1 MATTDF
7 IAAIELSSSRV
18 SGIAGQKNADGSIL
32 VLAYAFED
40 ARLFIRKG
48 LIFNIDKAKA
58 ALSSVIRQLEVQ
70 LGSSIAKV
78 YVGIGGQSM
87 RTVNNEIN
95 RELTGEEKISQ
106 TLIDQICDE
115 NREDPI
121 ADMSILDFEPQE
133 YNIDGKLVNEPVGV
147 TGQHLTARF
156 LNVVARAT
164 MRKNL
169 EQSFEEAH
177 VEAADIFII
186 PRALAH
192 SVLTVDELRAGCAL
206 VDFGAE
212 TTTVTIYKNNLMRYM
227 TVIPLGG
234 NAITKDLT
242 TLQIE
247 DEEAEQLKLSY
258 IKADGEEDSEKTYKL
273 LDGRT
278 VLASQ
283 INDIIE
289 SRVEE
294 IIANV
299 WNQIQLSGYEDK
311 LLQGVV
317 FTGGACKLPGL
328 EEAFKKA
335 SGLEKV
341 RKALSAQQRLEG
353 INASIN
359 KDGNTNALIGL
370 LCMGND
376 NCWKPEPKPEPVK
389 PVAQEEP
396 KTGDMFAE
404 DEDLKRQ
411 EEEARRARAEQE
423 AEEKRRRE
431 EEEKLRKKEEKA
443 AEKKKKGRGWFT
455 ETLGKITNELFAEED
470 NLTDN
475 TTK

>member
-7 IAAIELSSSRV
+7 IAAIELSSSRI
-18 SGIAGQKNADGSIL
+18 SGMAGQKNVDGSIN
-32 VLAYAFED
+32 VMAYAYED

-48 LIFNIDKAKA
+48 QIFNIDKAKA

-87 RTVNNEIN
+87 RTVKNEIN
-95 RELTGEEKISQ
+95 REVTSEDKISQ

-115 NREDPI
+115 NRDYPI
-121 ADMSILDFEPQE
+121 ADMCILDFEPQE
-133 YNIDGKLVNEPVGV
+133 YNIDGKLVTEPVGV

-177 VEAADIFII
+177 IETADMFII
-186 PRALAH
+186 PRALSH

-212 TTTVTIYKNNLMRYM
+212 TTTVTVFKNNLMRYLA
-227 TVIPLGG
+227 VIPLGG
-234 NAITKDLT
+234 NAITKDLA
-242 TLQIE
+242 TLQME
-247 DEEAEQLKLSY
+247 EEEAEKLKLDY
-258 IKADGEEDSEKTYKL
+258 ANFIPEDVEAEEKTITL
-273 LDGRT
+273 MDGRA
-278 VLASQ
+278 VPASQ
-283 INDIIE
+283 VCDIIE

-328 EEAFKKA
+328 EDAFKKV
-335 SGLEKV
+335 SHIEKI

-353 INASIN
+353 TTASIN

-370 LCMGND
+370 LCMGNE
-376 NCWKPEPKPEPVK
+376 NCRKPEPRPEPKVVVEH
-389 PVAQEEP
+389 PETA
-396 KTGDMFAE
+396 DMFAN
-404 DEDLKRQ
+404 DEELKRQ
-411 EEEARRARAEQE
+411 EEETRREIAKKEAEE
-423 AEEKRRRE
+423 LRKRKEEEKRRQ
-431 EEEKLRKKEEKA
+431 KEETA
-443 AEKKKKGRGWFT
+443 NKKPKRNWFS
-455 ETLGKITNELFAEED
+455 ETFGKLSNELFAED
-470 NLTDN
+470 NMTDD

>member
-7 IAAIELSSSRV
+7 IAAIELSSSKI
-18 SGIAGQKNADGSIL
+18 SGMAGQKNADGSIN
-32 VLAYAFED
+32 VMAYAYED

-58 ALSSVIRQLEVQ
+58 ALSSVVRQLEVQ

-87 RTVNNEIN
+87 RTVKNEIN
-95 RELTGEEKISQ
+95 REVTGEDKISQ
-106 TLIDQICDE
+106 ALIDQICDE
-115 NREDPI
+115 NRDYPI
-121 ADMSILDFEPQE
+121 ADMCILDFEAQE
-133 YNIDGKLVNEPVGV
+133 YNIDGKLVTEPVGV

-177 VEAADIFII
+177 IETADIFII
-186 PRALAH
+186 PRALSH

-212 TTTVTIYKNNLMRYM
+212 TTTVTVFKNNLMRYLA
-227 TVIPLGG
+227 VIPLGG
-234 NAITKDLT
+234 NSITKDIA
-242 TLQIE
+242 TLQME
-247 DEEAEQLKLSY
+247 EEEAEKLKL
-258 IKADGEEDSEKTYKL
+258 DFVNFLPEDNMEEKNINL
-273 LDGRT
+273 MDGRPIP
-278 VLASQ
+278 ASQ
-283 INDIIE
+283 LYDIIE
-289 SRVEE
+289 SRVDE

-328 EEAFKKA
+328 EEAFKKI
-335 SGLEKV
+335 SHIEKI
-341 RKALSAQQRLEG
+341 RKALSAQQKLEG
-353 INASIN
+353 TTASIN
-359 KDGNTNALIGL
+359 KDGSTNALIGL

-376 NCWKPEPKPEPVK
+376 NCCKPEPKPEPKTV
-389 PVAQEEP
+389 VVEHP
-396 KTGDMFAE
+396 KTADMFAD
-404 DEDLKRQ
+404 DEELKRQ
-411 EEEARRARAEQE
+411 EEETRRAIAKQE
-423 AEEKRRRE
+423 ADAKRRRE
-431 EEEKLRKKEEKA
+431 EEERRRKKEEA
-443 AEKKKKGRGWFT
+443 AANKKPKRSWFSDT
-455 ETLGKITNELFAEED
+455 FTKLSNELFAED
-470 NLTDN
+470 NMTDD

>member
-7 IAAIELSSSRV
+7 IAAIELSSSRI
-18 SGIAGQKNADGSIL
+18 SGMAGQKNVDGSIN
-32 VLAYAFED
+32 VMAYAYED

-48 LIFNIDKAKA
+48 QIFNIDKAKA

-87 RTVNNEIN
+87 RTVKNEIN
-95 RELTGEEKISQ
+95 REVTGEDKISQ

-115 NREDPI
+115 NRDYPI
-121 ADMSILDFEPQE
+121 ADMCILDFEPQE
-133 YNIDGKLVNEPVGV
+133 YNIDGKLVTEPVGV

-177 VEAADIFII
+177 IETADMFII
-186 PRALAH
+186 PRALSH

-212 TTTVTIYKNNLMRYM
+212 TTTVTVFKNNLMRYLA
-227 TVIPLGG
+227 VIPLGG
-234 NAITKDLT
+234 NAITKDLA
-242 TLQIE
+242 TLQME
-247 DEEAEQLKLSY
+247 EEEAEKLKLDY
-258 IKADGEEDSEKTYKL
+258 ANFIPEDNEAEEKTITL
-273 LDGRT
+273 MDGRA
-278 VLASQ
+278 VPASQ
-283 INDIIE
+283 VCDIIE

-328 EEAFKKA
+328 EDAFKKV
-335 SGLEKV
+335 SHIEKI

-353 INASIN
+353 TTASIN

-370 LCMGND
+370 LCMGNE
-376 NCWKPEPKPEPVK
+376 NCRKPEPRPEPKVVVEH
-389 PVAQEEP
+389 PETA
-396 KTGDMFAE
+396 DMFAN
-404 DEDLKRQ
+404 DEELKRQ
-411 EEEARRARAEQE
+411 EEEARREIAKKEAEE
-423 AEEKRRRE
+423 LRKRKEEEKRRQ
-431 EEEKLRKKEEKA
+431 KEETA
-443 AEKKKKGRGWFT
+443 NKKPKRNWFS
-455 ETLGKITNELFAEED
+455 ETFGKLSNELFAED
-470 NLTDN
+470 NMTDD

>member
-7 IAAIELSSSRV
+7 IAAIELSSSRI
-18 SGIAGQKNADGSIL
+18 SGMAGQKNADGSIH

-121 ADMSILDFEPQE
+121 ADMCILDFEPQE

-147 TGQHLTARF
+147 TGQHLSARF
-156 LNVVARAT
+156 LNVVARAS

-177 VEAADIFII
+177 VETADIFII

-242 TLQIE
+242 TLLIE
-247 DEEAEQLKLSY
+247 EEEAEQIKLSY
-258 IKADGEEDSEKTYKL
+258 KPIDGEEEAEKSYKL

-278 VLASQ
+278 VLATQ

-294 IIANV
+294 IVANV

-335 SGLEKV
+335 SAIEKV

-370 LCMGND
+370 LCMGTD
-376 NCWKPEPKPEPVK
+376 NCWKPEPKPEPK
-389 PVAQEEP
+389 PVVQEEP
-396 KTGDMFAE
+396 TTGDMFAE

-423 AEEKRRRE
+423 AAEKRRKE
-431 EEEKLRKKEEKA
+431 EEDKLRRKEEKA

>member
-7 IAAIELSSSRV
+7 IAAIELSSSRI
-18 SGIAGQKNADGSIL
+18 SGMAGQKNVDGSIN
-32 VLAYAFED
+32 VMAYAYED

-48 LIFNIDKAKA
+48 QIFNIDKAKA

-87 RTVNNEIN
+87 RTVKNEIN
-95 RELTGEEKISQ
+95 REVTGEDKISQ

-115 NREDPI
+115 NRDYPI
-121 ADMSILDFEPQE
+121 ADMCILDFEPQE
-133 YNIDGKLVNEPVGV
+133 YNIDGKLVTEPVGV

-177 VEAADIFII
+177 IETADMFII
-186 PRALAH
+186 PRALSH

-212 TTTVTIYKNNLMRYM
+212 TTTVTVFKNNLMRYLA
-227 TVIPLGG
+227 VIPLGG
-234 NAITKDLT
+234 NAITKDLA
-242 TLQIE
+242 TLQME
-247 DEEAEQLKLSY
+247 EEEAEKLKLDY
-258 IKADGEEDSEKTYKL
+258 ANFIPEDNEAEEKTITL
-273 LDGRT
+273 MDGRA
-278 VLASQ
+278 VPASQ
-283 INDIIE
+283 VCDIIE

-328 EEAFKKA
+328 EDAFKKV
-335 SGLEKV
+335 SHIEKI

-353 INASIN
+353 TTASIN

-370 LCMGND
+370 LCMGNE
-376 NCWKPEPKPEPVK
+376 NCRKPEPRPEPKVVVEH
-389 PVAQEEP
+389 PETA
-396 KTGDMFAE
+396 DMFAN
-404 DEDLKRQ
+404 DEELKRQ
-411 EEEARRARAEQE
+411 EEEARREIAKKEAEE
-423 AEEKRRRE
+423 LRKRKEEEKRRQ
-431 EEEKLRKKEEKA
+431 KEEA
-443 AEKKKKGRGWFT
+443 ANKKPKRNWFS
-455 ETLGKITNELFAEED
+455 ETFGKLSNELFAED
-470 NLTDN
+470 NMTDD

>member
-7 IAAIELSSSRV
+7 IAAIELSSSRI
-18 SGIAGQKNADGSIL
+18 SGMAGQKNVDGSIN
-32 VLAYAFED
+32 VMAYAYED

-48 LIFNIDKAKA
+48 QIFNIDKAKA

-87 RTVNNEIN
+87 RTVKNEIN
-95 RELTGEEKISQ
+95 REVTGEDKISQ

-115 NREDPI
+115 NRDYPI
-121 ADMSILDFEPQE
+121 ADMCILDFEPQE
-133 YNIDGKLVNEPVGV
+133 YNIDGKMVTEPVGV

-177 VEAADIFII
+177 IETADMFII
-186 PRALAH
+186 PRALSH

-212 TTTVTIYKNNLMRYM
+212 TTTVTVFKNNLMRYLA
-227 TVIPLGG
+227 VIPLGG
-234 NAITKDLT
+234 NAITKDLA
-242 TLQIE
+242 TLQME
-247 DEEAEQLKLSY
+247 EEEAEKLKLDY
-258 IKADGEEDSEKTYKL
+258 ANFIPEDVEAEEKTITL
-273 LDGRT
+273 MDGRA
-278 VLASQ
+278 VPASQ
-283 INDIIE
+283 VCDIIE

-328 EEAFKKA
+328 EDAFKKV
-335 SGLEKV
+335 SHIEKI

-353 INASIN
+353 TTASIN

-370 LCMGND
+370 LCMGNE
-376 NCWKPEPKPEPVK
+376 NCRKPEPRPEPKVVVEH
-389 PVAQEEP
+389 PETA
-396 KTGDMFAE
+396 DMFAN
-404 DEDLKRQ
+404 DEELKRQ
-411 EEEARRARAEQE
+411 EEEARREIAKKEAEE
-423 AEEKRRRE
+423 LRKRKEEEKRRQ
-431 EEEKLRKKEEKA
+431 KEEA
-443 AEKKKKGRGWFT
+443 ANKKPKRNWFS
-455 ETLGKITNELFAEED
+455 ETFGKLSNELFAED
-470 NLTDN
+470 NMTDD

>member
-7 IAAIELSSSRV
+7 IAAIELSSSRI
-18 SGIAGQKNADGSIL
+18 SGMAGQKNVDGSIN
-32 VLAYAFED
+32 VMAYAYED

-87 RTVNNEIN
+87 RTVKNEIN
-95 RELTGEEKISQ
+95 REVTGEDKISQ

-115 NREDPI
+115 NRDYPI
-121 ADMSILDFEPQE
+121 ADMCILDFEPQE
-133 YNIDGKLVNEPVGV
+133 YNIDGKLVTEPVGV

-177 VEAADIFII
+177 IETADMFII
-186 PRALAH
+186 PRALSH

-212 TTTVTIYKNNLMRYM
+212 TTTVTVFKNNLMRYLA
-227 TVIPLGG
+227 VIPLGG
-234 NAITKDLT
+234 NAITKDLS

-247 DEEAEQLKLSY
+247 EEEAEKLKLDY
-258 IKADGEEDSEKTYKL
+258 ANFIPEDNEIEEKTITL
-273 LDGRT
+273 TDGRA
-278 VLASQ
+278 VPASQ
-283 INDIIE
+283 VCDIIE

-328 EEAFKKA
+328 EDAFKKV
-335 SGLEKV
+335 SHIEKI

-353 INASIN
+353 TTASIN

-370 LCMGND
+370 LCMGNE
-376 NCWKPEPKPEPVK
+376 NCRKPEPRPEPKAAVVEH
-389 PVAQEEP
+389 PETA
-396 KTGDMFAE
+396 DMFAD
-404 DEDLKRQ
+404 DEELKRQ
-411 EEEARRARAEQE
+411 EEETRREIAKKEAEE
-423 AEEKRRRE
+423 LRKRKEEEKRRQKEDAANKKPKRNWFSE
-431 EEEKLRKKEEKA
+431 TFGKLS
-443 AEKKKKGRGWFT
+443 
-455 ETLGKITNELFAEED
+455 NELFAED
-470 NLTDN
+470 NMTDD

>member
-7 IAAIELSSSRV
+7 IAAIELSSSRI
-18 SGIAGQKNADGSIL
+18 SGMAGQKNVDGSIN
-32 VLAYAFED
+32 VMAYAYED

-48 LIFNIDKAKA
+48 QIFNIDKAKA

-87 RTVNNEIN
+87 RTVKNEIN
-95 RELTGEEKISQ
+95 REVTGEDKISQ

-115 NREDPI
+115 NRDYPI
-121 ADMSILDFEPQE
+121 ADMCILDFEPQE
-133 YNIDGKLVNEPVGV
+133 YNIDGKLVTEPVGV

-177 VEAADIFII
+177 IETADMFII
-186 PRALAH
+186 PRALSH

-212 TTTVTIYKNNLMRYM
+212 TTTVTVFKNNLMRYLA
-227 TVIPLGG
+227 VIPLGG

-242 TLQIE
+242 TLQME
-247 DEEAEQLKLSY
+247 EEEAEKLKLDY
-258 IKADGEEDSEKTYKL
+258 ANFIPEDVEAEEKTITL
-273 LDGRT
+273 MDGRA
-278 VLASQ
+278 VPASQ
-283 INDIIE
+283 VCDIIE

-328 EEAFKKA
+328 EDAFKKV
-335 SGLEKV
+335 SHIEKI

-353 INASIN
+353 TTASIN

-370 LCMGND
+370 LCMGNE
-376 NCWKPEPKPEPVK
+376 NCRKPEPRPEPKVVVEH
-389 PVAQEEP
+389 PETA
-396 KTGDMFAE
+396 DMFAN
-404 DEDLKRQ
+404 DEELKRQ
-411 EEEARRARAEQE
+411 EEEARREIAKKEAEE
-423 AEEKRRRE
+423 LRKRKEEEKRRQ
-431 EEEKLRKKEEKA
+431 KEETA
-443 AEKKKKGRGWFT
+443 NKKPKRNWFS
-455 ETLGKITNELFAEED
+455 ETFGKLSNELFAED
-470 NLTDN
+470 NMTDD

>member
-7 IAAIELSSSRV
+7 IAAIELSSSRI
-18 SGIAGQKNADGSIL
+18 SGMAGQKNVDSSIN
-32 VLAYAFED
+32 VMAYAYED

-87 RTVNNEIN
+87 RTVKNEIN
-95 RELTGEEKISQ
+95 REVTGEDKISQ

-115 NREDPI
+115 NRDYPI
-121 ADMSILDFEPQE
+121 ADMCILDFEPQE
-133 YNIDGKLVNEPVGV
+133 YNIDGKLVTEPVGV

-177 VEAADIFII
+177 VETADIFII
-186 PRALAH
+186 PRALSH

-212 TTTVTIYKNNLMRYM
+212 TTTVTVFKNNLMRYLA
-227 TVIPLGG
+227 VIPLGG
-234 NAITKDLT
+234 NAITKDLA

-247 DEEAEQLKLSY
+247 EEEAERLKLDY
-258 IKADGEEDSEKTYKL
+258 ANFIPEDNEAEEKTITL
-273 LDGRT
+273 TDGRA
-278 VLASQ
+278 VPASQ
-283 INDIIE
+283 VCDIIE

-294 IIANV
+294 IMANV
-299 WNQIQLSGYEDK
+299 WNQIQLSGFEDK

-328 EEAFKKA
+328 EDAFKKV
-335 SGLEKV
+335 SHIEKI

-353 INASIN
+353 TTASIN

-370 LCMGND
+370 LCMGNE
-376 NCWKPEPKPEPVK
+376 NCRKPEPRPEPKVVVEH
-389 PVAQEEP
+389 PETA
-396 KTGDMFAE
+396 DMFAE

-411 EEEARRARAEQE
+411 EEEARREIAKKEAEVLRKRKE
-423 AEEKRRRE
+423 EEKRRQ
-431 EEEKLRKKEEKA
+431 KEEA
-443 AEKKKKGRGWFT
+443 ANKKPKRNWFS
-455 ETLGKITNELFAEED
+455 ETFGKLSNELFAED
-470 NLTDN
+470 NMTDD

>member
-7 IAAIELSSSRV
+7 IAAIELSSSRI
-18 SGIAGQKNADGSIL
+18 SGMAGQKNVDGSIN
-32 VLAYAFED
+32 VMAYAYED

-87 RTVNNEIN
+87 RTVKNEIN
-95 RELTGEEKISQ
+95 REVTGEDKISQ

-115 NREDPI
+115 NRDYPI
-121 ADMSILDFEPQE
+121 ADMCILDFEPQE
-133 YNIDGKLVNEPVGV
+133 YNIDGKLVTEPVGV

-177 VEAADIFII
+177 IETADMFII
-186 PRALAH
+186 PRALSH

-212 TTTVTIYKNNLMRYM
+212 TTTVTVFKNNLMRYLA
-227 TVIPLGG
+227 VIPLGG
-234 NAITKDLT
+234 NAITKDLS

-247 DEEAEQLKLSY
+247 EEEAEKLKLDY
-258 IKADGEEDSEKTYKL
+258 ANFIPEDNEIEEKTITL
-273 LDGRT
+273 TDGRA
-278 VLASQ
+278 VPASQ
-283 INDIIE
+283 VCDIIE

-299 WNQIQLSGYEDK
+299 WNQIQLSSYEDK

-328 EEAFKKA
+328 EDAFKKV
-335 SGLEKV
+335 SHIEKI

-353 INASIN
+353 TTASIN

-370 LCMGND
+370 LCMGNE
-376 NCWKPEPKPEPVK
+376 NCRKPEPRPEPKAAVVEH
-389 PVAQEEP
+389 PETA
-396 KTGDMFAE
+396 DMFAD
-404 DEDLKRQ
+404 DEELKRQ
-411 EEEARRARAEQE
+411 EEETRREIAKKEAEVLRKRKE
-423 AEEKRRRE
+423 EEKRRQKEDAANKKPKRNWFSE
-431 EEEKLRKKEEKA
+431 TFGKLS
-443 AEKKKKGRGWFT
+443 
-455 ETLGKITNELFAEED
+455 NELFAED
-470 NLTDN
+470 NMTDD

>member
-7 IAAIELSSSRV
+7 IAAIELSSSRI
-18 SGIAGQKNADGSIL
+18 SGMAGQKNVDGSIN
-32 VLAYAFED
+32 VMAYAYED

-87 RTVNNEIN
+87 RTVKNEIN
-95 RELTGEEKISQ
+95 REVTGEDKISQ

-115 NREDPI
+115 NRDYPI
-121 ADMSILDFEPQE
+121 ADMCILDFEPQE
-133 YNIDGKLVNEPVGV
+133 YNIDGKLVTEPVGV

-177 VEAADIFII
+177 VETADMFII
-186 PRALAH
+186 PRALSH

-212 TTTVTIYKNNLMRYM
+212 TTTVTVFKNNLMRYLA
-227 TVIPLGG
+227 VIPLGG
-234 NAITKDLT
+234 NAITKDLA

-247 DEEAEQLKLSY
+247 EEEAERLKLDY
-258 IKADGEEDSEKTYKL
+258 ANFIPEDNEAEEKIITLTDGSA
-273 LDGRT
+273 
-278 VLASQ
+278 VPASQ
-283 INDIIE
+283 VCDIIE

-294 IIANV
+294 IMANV
-299 WNQIQLSGYEDK
+299 WNQIQLSGFEDK

-328 EEAFKKA
+328 EDAFKKV
-335 SGLEKV
+335 SHIEKI

-353 INASIN
+353 TTASIN

-370 LCMGND
+370 LCMGNE
-376 NCWKPEPKPEPVK
+376 NCRKPEPRPEPKVVVEH
-389 PVAQEEP
+389 PETA
-396 KTGDMFAE
+396 DMFAE

-411 EEEARRARAEQE
+411 EEEARREIAKKEAEVLRKRKE
-423 AEEKRRRE
+423 EEKRRQ
-431 EEEKLRKKEEKA
+431 KEEA
-443 AEKKKKGRGWFT
+443 ANKKPKRNWFS
-455 ETLGKITNELFAEED
+455 ETFGKLSNELFAED
-470 NLTDN
+470 NMTDD

>member
-7 IAAIELSSSRV
+7 IAAIELSSSRI
-18 SGIAGQKNADGSIL
+18 SGMAGQKNVDGSIN
-32 VLAYAFED
+32 VMAYAYED

-48 LIFNIDKAKA
+48 QIFNIDKAKA

-87 RTVNNEIN
+87 RTVKNEIN
-95 RELTGEEKISQ
+95 REVTGEDKISQ

-115 NREDPI
+115 NRDYPI
-121 ADMSILDFEPQE
+121 ADMCILDFEPQE
-133 YNIDGKLVNEPVGV
+133 YNIDGKLVTEPVGV

-177 VEAADIFII
+177 IETADMFII
-186 PRALAH
+186 PRALSH

-212 TTTVTIYKNNLMRYM
+212 TTTVTVFKNNLMRYLA
-227 TVIPLGG
+227 VIPLGG

-242 TLQIE
+242 TLQME
-247 DEEAEQLKLSY
+247 EEEAEKLKLDY
-258 IKADGEEDSEKTYKL
+258 ANFIPEDVEAEEKTITL
-273 LDGRT
+273 MDGRA
-278 VLASQ
+278 VPASQ
-283 INDIIE
+283 VCDIIE

-328 EEAFKKA
+328 EDAFKKV
-335 SGLEKV
+335 SHIEKI

-353 INASIN
+353 TTASIN

-370 LCMGND
+370 LCMGNE
-376 NCWKPEPKPEPVK
+376 NCRKPEPRPEPKVVVEH
-389 PVAQEEP
+389 PETA
-396 KTGDMFAE
+396 DMFAN
-404 DEDLKRQ
+404 DEELKRQ
-411 EEEARRARAEQE
+411 EEEARREIAKKEAEE
-423 AEEKRRRE
+423 LRKRKEEEKRRQ
-431 EEEKLRKKEEKA
+431 KEEA
-443 AEKKKKGRGWFT
+443 ANKKPKRNWFS
-455 ETLGKITNELFAEED
+455 ETFGKLSNELFAED
-470 NLTDN
+470 NMTDD

>member
-1 MATTDF
+1 M
-7 IAAIELSSSRV
+7 
-18 SGIAGQKNADGSIL
+18 
-32 VLAYAFED
+32 
-40 ARLFIRKG
+40 
-48 LIFNIDKAKA
+48 
-58 ALSSVIRQLEVQ
+58 
-70 LGSSIAKV
+70 
-78 YVGIGGQSM
+78 
-87 RTVNNEIN
+87 
-95 RELTGEEKISQ
+95 
-106 TLIDQICDE
+106 
-115 NREDPI
+115 
-121 ADMSILDFEPQE
+121 
-133 YNIDGKLVNEPVGV
+133 
-147 TGQHLTARF
+147 
-156 LNVVARAT
+156 
-164 MRKNL
+164 
-169 EQSFEEAH
+169 
-177 VEAADIFII
+177 
-186 PRALAH
+186 
-192 SVLTVDELRAGCAL
+192 

-242 TLQIE
+242 TLLIE
-247 DEEAEQLKLSY
+247 EDEAEQIKLNY
-258 IKADGEEDSEKTYKL
+258 KPAEGEEDSEKSIKL

-278 VLASQ
+278 VLAAQ
-283 INDIIE
+283 ISDIIE

-294 IIANV
+294 IVANV

-335 SGLEKV
+335 SAIEKV

-370 LCMGND
+370 LCLGND
-376 NCWKPEPKPEPVK
+376 NCWKPEPQPEIK
-389 PVAQEEP
+389 PVPQEEP

-423 AEEKRRRE
+423 AAEKRRRE
-431 EEEKLRKKEEKA
+431 EEEKRRKKEAKA
-443 AEKKKKGRGWFT
+443 AEKKNKKNWFAD
-455 ETLGKITNELFAEED
+455 TLGKITNELFAEED
-470 NLTDN
+470 NLTDD

>member
-7 IAAIELSSSRV
+7 IAAIELSSSRI
-18 SGIAGQKNADGSIL
+18 SGMAGQKNVDGSIN
-32 VLAYAFED
+32 VMAYAYED

-87 RTVNNEIN
+87 RTVKNEIN
-95 RELTGEEKISQ
+95 REVTGEDKISQ

-115 NREDPI
+115 NRDYPI
-121 ADMSILDFEPQE
+121 ADMCILDFEPQE
-133 YNIDGKLVNEPVGV
+133 YNIDGKLVTEPVGV

-177 VEAADIFII
+177 IETADMFII
-186 PRALAH
+186 PRALSH

-212 TTTVTIYKNNLMRYM
+212 TTTVTVFKNNLMRYLA
-227 TVIPLGG
+227 VIPLGG
-234 NAITKDLT
+234 NAITKDLS

-247 DEEAEQLKLSY
+247 EEEAEKLKLDY
-258 IKADGEEDSEKTYKL
+258 ANFMPEDNEIEEKTITL
-273 LDGRT
+273 IDGRA
-278 VLASQ
+278 VPASQ
-283 INDIIE
+283 VCDIIE

-328 EEAFKKA
+328 EDAFKKV
-335 SGLEKV
+335 SHIEKI

-353 INASIN
+353 TTASIN

-370 LCMGND
+370 LCMGNE
-376 NCWKPEPKPEPVK
+376 NCRKPEPRPEPKAAVVEH
-389 PVAQEEP
+389 PETA
-396 KTGDMFAE
+396 DMFAD
-404 DEDLKRQ
+404 DEELKRQ
-411 EEEARRARAEQE
+411 EEEARREIAKKEAEE
-423 AEEKRRRE
+423 LRKRKEEEKRRQKEDAANKKPKRNWFSE
-431 EEEKLRKKEEKA
+431 TFGKLS
-443 AEKKKKGRGWFT
+443 
-455 ETLGKITNELFAEED
+455 NELFAED
-470 NLTDN
+470 NMTDD

>member
-7 IAAIELSSSRV
+7 IAAIELSSSRI
-18 SGIAGQKNADGSIL
+18 SGMAGQKNVDGSIN
-32 VLAYAFED
+32 VMAYAYED

-48 LIFNIDKAKA
+48 QIFNIDKAKA

-87 RTVNNEIN
+87 RTVKNEIN
-95 RELTGEEKISQ
+95 REVTGEDKISQ

-115 NREDPI
+115 NRDYPI
-121 ADMSILDFEPQE
+121 ADMCILDFEPQE
-133 YNIDGKLVNEPVGV
+133 YNIDGKMVTEPVGV

-177 VEAADIFII
+177 IETADMFII
-186 PRALAH
+186 PRALSH

-212 TTTVTIYKNNLMRYM
+212 TTTVTVFKNNLMRYLA
-227 TVIPLGG
+227 VIPLGG

-242 TLQIE
+242 TLQME
-247 DEEAEQLKLSY
+247 EEEAEKLKLDY
-258 IKADGEEDSEKTYKL
+258 ANFIPEDVEAEEKTITL
-273 LDGRT
+273 MDGRAIP
-278 VLASQ
+278 ASQ
-283 INDIIE
+283 VCDIIE

-328 EEAFKKA
+328 EDAFKKV
-335 SGLEKV
+335 SHIEKI

-353 INASIN
+353 TTASIN

-370 LCMGND
+370 LCMGNE
-376 NCWKPEPKPEPVK
+376 NCRKPEPRPEPKVVVEH
-389 PVAQEEP
+389 PETA
-396 KTGDMFAE
+396 DMFAN
-404 DEDLKRQ
+404 DEELKRQ
-411 EEEARRARAEQE
+411 EEEARREIAKKEAEE
-423 AEEKRRRE
+423 LRKRKEEEKRRQ
-431 EEEKLRKKEEKA
+431 KEEA
-443 AEKKKKGRGWFT
+443 ANKKPKRNWFS
-455 ETLGKITNELFAEED
+455 ETFGKLSNELFAED
-470 NLTDN
+470 NMTDD

>member
-7 IAAIELSSSRV
+7 IAAIELSSSRI
-18 SGIAGQKNADGSIL
+18 SGMAGQKNVDGSIN
-32 VLAYAFED
+32 VMAYAYED

-87 RTVNNEIN
+87 RTVKNEIN
-95 RELTGEEKISQ
+95 REVTGEDKISQ

-115 NREDPI
+115 NRDYPI
-121 ADMSILDFEPQE
+121 ADMCILDFEPQE
-133 YNIDGKLVNEPVGV
+133 YNIDGKLVTEPVGV

-177 VEAADIFII
+177 IETADMFII
-186 PRALAH
+186 PRALSH

-212 TTTVTIYKNNLMRYM
+212 TTTVTVFKNNLMRYLA
-227 TVIPLGG
+227 VIPLGG
-234 NAITKDLT
+234 NAITKDLS

-247 DEEAEQLKLSY
+247 EEEAEKLKLDY
-258 IKADGEEDSEKTYKL
+258 ANFIPEDNEIEEKTITL
-273 LDGRT
+273 MDGRA
-278 VLASQ
+278 VPASQ
-283 INDIIE
+283 VCDIIE

-328 EEAFKKA
+328 EDAFKKV
-335 SGLEKV
+335 SHIEKI

-353 INASIN
+353 TTASIN

-370 LCMGND
+370 LCMGNE
-376 NCWKPEPKPEPVK
+376 NCRKPEPRPEPKAAVVEH
-389 PVAQEEP
+389 PETA
-396 KTGDMFAE
+396 DMFAD
-404 DEDLKRQ
+404 DEELKRQ
-411 EEEARRARAEQE
+411 EEETRREIAKKEAEE
-423 AEEKRRRE
+423 LRKRKEEEKRRQKEDAANKKPKRNWFSE
-431 EEEKLRKKEEKA
+431 TFGKLS
-443 AEKKKKGRGWFT
+443 
-455 ETLGKITNELFAEED
+455 NELFAED
-470 NLTDN
+470 NMTDD

>member
-7 IAAIELSSSRV
+7 IAAIELSSSRI
-18 SGIAGQKNADGSIL
+18 SGMAGQKNVDGSIN
-32 VLAYAFED
+32 VMAYAYED

-87 RTVNNEIN
+87 RTVKNEIN
-95 RELTGEEKISQ
+95 REVTGEDKISQ

-115 NREDPI
+115 NRDYPI
-121 ADMSILDFEPQE
+121 ADMCILDFEPQE
-133 YNIDGKLVNEPVGV
+133 YNIDGKLVTEPVGV
-147 TGQHLTARF
+147 TGQHLTALF

-177 VEAADIFII
+177 VETADMFII
-186 PRALAH
+186 PRALSH

-212 TTTVTIYKNNLMRYM
+212 TTTVTVFKNNLMRYLA
-227 TVIPLGG
+227 VIPLGG
-234 NAITKDLT
+234 NAITKDLA

-247 DEEAEQLKLSY
+247 EEEAERLKLDY
-258 IKADGEEDSEKTYKL
+258 ANFIPEDNEAEEKTITL
-273 LDGRT
+273 TDGRA
-278 VLASQ
+278 VPASQ
-283 INDIIE
+283 VCDIIE

-294 IIANV
+294 IMANV
-299 WNQIQLSGYEDK
+299 WNQIQLSGFEDK

-328 EEAFKKA
+328 EDAFKKVCHI
-335 SGLEKV
+335 EKI

-353 INASIN
+353 TTASIN

-370 LCMGND
+370 LCMGNE
-376 NCWKPEPKPEPVK
+376 NCRKPEPRPEPKVVVEH
-389 PVAQEEP
+389 PETA
-396 KTGDMFAE
+396 DMFAE

-411 EEEARRARAEQE
+411 EEEARREIAKKEAEE
-423 AEEKRRRE
+423 LRKRKEEEKRRQ
-431 EEEKLRKKEEKA
+431 KEEA
-443 AEKKKKGRGWFT
+443 ANKKPKRNWFS
-455 ETLGKITNELFAEED
+455 ETFGKLSNELFAED
-470 NLTDN
+470 NMTDD

>member
-7 IAAIELSSSRV
+7 IAAIELSSSRI
-18 SGIAGQKNADGSIL
+18 SGMAGQKNVDGSIN
-32 VLAYAFED
+32 VMAYAYED

-48 LIFNIDKAKA
+48 QIFNIDKAKA

-87 RTVNNEIN
+87 RTVKNEIN
-95 RELTGEEKISQ
+95 REVTGEDKISQ

-115 NREDPI
+115 NRDYPI
-121 ADMSILDFEPQE
+121 ADMCILDFEPQE
-133 YNIDGKLVNEPVGV
+133 YNIDGKMVTEPVGV

-177 VEAADIFII
+177 IETADMFII
-186 PRALAH
+186 PRALSH

-212 TTTVTIYKNNLMRYM
+212 TTTVTVFKNNLMRYLA
-227 TVIPLGG
+227 VIPLGG
-234 NAITKDLT
+234 NAITKDLA
-242 TLQIE
+242 TLQME
-247 DEEAEQLKLSY
+247 EEEAEKLKLDY
-258 IKADGEEDSEKTYKL
+258 ANFIPEDNEAEEKTITL
-273 LDGRT
+273 MDGRA
-278 VLASQ
+278 VPASQ
-283 INDIIE
+283 VCDIIE

-328 EEAFKKA
+328 EDAFKKV
-335 SGLEKV
+335 SHIEKI

-353 INASIN
+353 TTASIN

-370 LCMGND
+370 LCMGNE
-376 NCWKPEPKPEPVK
+376 NCRKPEPRPEPKVVVEH
-389 PVAQEEP
+389 PETA
-396 KTGDMFAE
+396 DMFAN
-404 DEDLKRQ
+404 DEELKRQ
-411 EEEARRARAEQE
+411 EEEARREIAKKEAEE
-423 AEEKRRRE
+423 LRKRKEEEKRRQ
-431 EEEKLRKKEEKA
+431 KEETA
-443 AEKKKKGRGWFT
+443 NKKPKRNWFS
-455 ETLGKITNELFAEED
+455 ETFGKLSNELFAED
-470 NLTDN
+470 NMTDD

>member
-1 MATTDF
+1 M
-7 IAAIELSSSRV
+7 
-18 SGIAGQKNADGSIL
+18 AGQKNVDGSIN
-32 VLAYAFED
+32 VMAYAYED

-87 RTVNNEIN
+87 RTVKNEIN
-95 RELTGEEKISQ
+95 REVTGEDKISQ

-115 NREDPI
+115 NRDYPI
-121 ADMSILDFEPQE
+121 ADMCILDFEPQE
-133 YNIDGKLVNEPVGV
+133 YNIDGKLVTEPVGV

-177 VEAADIFII
+177 VETADMFII
-186 PRALAH
+186 PRALSH

-212 TTTVTIYKNNLMRYM
+212 TTTVTVFKNNLMRYLA
-227 TVIPLGG
+227 VIPLGG
-234 NAITKDLT
+234 NAITKDLA

-247 DEEAEQLKLSY
+247 EEEAERLKLDY
-258 IKADGEEDSEKTYKL
+258 ANFIPEDNEAEEKTITL
-273 LDGRT
+273 TDCRA
-278 VLASQ
+278 VPASQ
-283 INDIIE
+283 VCDIIE

-294 IIANV
+294 IMANV
-299 WNQIQLSGYEDK
+299 WNQIQLSGFEDK

-317 FTGGACKLPGL
+317 FTGGASKLSGL
-328 EEAFKKA
+328 EDAFKKV
-335 SGLEKV
+335 SHIEKI

-353 INASIN
+353 TTASIN

-370 LCMGND
+370 LCMGNE
-376 NCWKPEPKPEPVK
+376 NCRKPEPRPEPKVVVEH
-389 PVAQEEP
+389 PETA
-396 KTGDMFAE
+396 DMFAE

-411 EEEARRARAEQE
+411 EEEARREIAKKEAEE
-423 AEEKRRRE
+423 LRKRKEEEKRRQ
-431 EEEKLRKKEEKA
+431 KEEA
-443 AEKKKKGRGWFT
+443 ANKKPKRNWFS
-455 ETLGKITNELFAEED
+455 ETFGKLSNELFAED
-470 NLTDN
+470 NMTDD

>member
-7 IAAIELSSSRV
+7 IAAIELSSSRI
-18 SGIAGQKNADGSIL
+18 SGMAGQKNVDGSIN
-32 VLAYAFED
+32 VMAYAYED

-87 RTVNNEIN
+87 RTVKNEIN
-95 RELTGEEKISQ
+95 REVTGEDKISQ

-115 NREDPI
+115 NRDYPI
-121 ADMSILDFEPQE
+121 ADMCILDFEPQE
-133 YNIDGKLVNEPVGV
+133 YNIDGKLVTEPVGV

-177 VEAADIFII
+177 VETADMFII
-186 PRALAH
+186 PRALSH

-212 TTTVTIYKNNLMRYM
+212 TTTVTVFKNNLMRYLA
-227 TVIPLGG
+227 VIPLGG
-234 NAITKDLT
+234 NAITKDLA

-247 DEEAEQLKLSY
+247 EEEAERLKLDY
-258 IKADGEEDSEKTYKL
+258 VNFIPEDNEAEEKTITL
-273 LDGRT
+273 TDGRA
-278 VLASQ
+278 VPASQ
-283 INDIIE
+283 VCDIIE

-294 IIANV
+294 IMANV
-299 WNQIQLSGYEDK
+299 WNQIQLSGFEDK

-317 FTGGACKLPGL
+317 LTGGACKLPGL
-328 EEAFKKA
+328 EDAFKKV
-335 SGLEKV
+335 SHIEKI

-353 INASIN
+353 TTASIN

-370 LCMGND
+370 LCMGNE
-376 NCWKPEPKPEPVK
+376 NCRKPEPRPEPKVVVEH
-389 PVAQEEP
+389 PETA
-396 KTGDMFAE
+396 DMFAE

-411 EEEARRARAEQE
+411 EEEARREIAKKEAEE
-423 AEEKRRRE
+423 LRKRKEEEKRRQ
-431 EEEKLRKKEEKA
+431 KEEA
-443 AEKKKKGRGWFT
+443 ANKKPKRNWFS
-455 ETLGKITNELFAEED
+455 ETFGKLSNELFAED
-470 NLTDN
+470 NMTDD

>member
-7 IAAIELSSSRV
+7 IAAIELSSSRI
-18 SGIAGQKNADGSIL
+18 SGMAGQKNVDGSIN
-32 VLAYAFED
+32 VMAYAYED

-48 LIFNIDKAKA
+48 QIFNIDKAKA

-87 RTVNNEIN
+87 RTVKNEIN
-95 RELTGEEKISQ
+95 REVTGEDKISQ

-115 NREDPI
+115 NRDYPI
-121 ADMSILDFEPQE
+121 ADMCILDFEPQE
-133 YNIDGKLVNEPVGV
+133 YNIDGKLVTEPVGV

-177 VEAADIFII
+177 IETADMFII
-186 PRALAH
+186 PRALSH

-212 TTTVTIYKNNLMRYM
+212 TTTVTVFKNNLMRYLA
-227 TVIPLGG
+227 VIPLGG

-242 TLQIE
+242 TLQME
-247 DEEAEQLKLSY
+247 EEEAEKLKLDY
-258 IKADGEEDSEKTYKL
+258 ANFIPEDNEAEEKTITL
-273 LDGRT
+273 MDGRS
-278 VLASQ
+278 VPASQ
-283 INDIIE
+283 VCDIIE

-328 EEAFKKA
+328 EDAFKKV
-335 SGLEKV
+335 SHIEKI

-353 INASIN
+353 TTASIN

-370 LCMGND
+370 LCMGNE
-376 NCWKPEPKPEPVK
+376 NCRKPEPRPEPKVVVEH
-389 PVAQEEP
+389 PETA
-396 KTGDMFAE
+396 DMFAN
-404 DEDLKRQ
+404 DEELKRQ
-411 EEEARRARAEQE
+411 EEEARREIAKKEAEE
-423 AEEKRRRE
+423 LRKRKEEEKRRQ
-431 EEEKLRKKEEKA
+431 KEETA
-443 AEKKKKGRGWFT
+443 NKKPKRNWFS
-455 ETLGKITNELFAEED
+455 ETFGKLSNELFAED
-470 NLTDN
+470 NMTDD

>member
-7 IAAIELSSSRV
+7 IAAIELSSSRI
-18 SGIAGQKNADGSIL
+18 SGMAGQKNVDGSIN
-32 VLAYAFED
+32 VMAYAYED

-87 RTVNNEIN
+87 RTVKNEIN
-95 RELTGEEKISQ
+95 REVTGEDKISQ

-115 NREDPI
+115 NRDYPI
-121 ADMSILDFEPQE
+121 ADMCILDFEPQE
-133 YNIDGKLVNEPVGV
+133 YNIDGKLVTEPVGV

-177 VEAADIFII
+177 IETADMFII
-186 PRALAH
+186 PRALSH

-212 TTTVTIYKNNLMRYM
+212 TTTVTVFKNNLMRYLA
-227 TVIPLGG
+227 VIPLGG
-234 NAITKDLT
+234 NAITKDLA
-242 TLQIE
+242 TLQME
-247 DEEAEQLKLSY
+247 EEEAEKLKLDY
-258 IKADGEEDSEKTYKL
+258 ANFIPEDNEAEEKTITL
-273 LDGRT
+273 MDGRA
-278 VLASQ
+278 VPASQ
-283 INDIIE
+283 VCDIIE

-328 EEAFKKA
+328 EDAFKKV
-335 SGLEKV
+335 SHIEKI

-353 INASIN
+353 TTASIN

-370 LCMGND
+370 LCMGNE
-376 NCWKPEPKPEPVK
+376 NCRKPEPRPEPKVVVEH
-389 PVAQEEP
+389 PETA
-396 KTGDMFAE
+396 DMFAN
-404 DEDLKRQ
+404 DEELKRQ
-411 EEEARRARAEQE
+411 EEEARREIAKKEAEE
-423 AEEKRRRE
+423 LRKRKEEEKRRQ
-431 EEEKLRKKEEKA
+431 KEETA
-443 AEKKKKGRGWFT
+443 NKKPKRNWFS
-455 ETLGKITNELFAEED
+455 ETFGKLSNELFAED
-470 NLTDN
+470 NMTDD

>member
-7 IAAIELSSSRV
+7 IAAIELSSSRI
-18 SGIAGQKNADGSIL
+18 SGMAGQKNVDGSIN
-32 VLAYAFED
+32 VMAYAYED

-48 LIFNIDKAKA
+48 QIFNIDKAKA

-87 RTVNNEIN
+87 RTVKNEIN
-95 RELTGEEKISQ
+95 REVTGEDKISQ

-115 NREDPI
+115 NRDYPI
-121 ADMSILDFEPQE
+121 ADMCILDFEPQE
-133 YNIDGKLVNEPVGV
+133 YNIDGKMVTEPVGV

-177 VEAADIFII
+177 IETADMFII
-186 PRALAH
+186 PRALSH

-212 TTTVTIYKNNLMRYM
+212 TTTVTVFKNNLMRYLA
-227 TVIPLGG
+227 VIPLGG
-234 NAITKDLT
+234 NAITKDLA
-242 TLQIE
+242 TLQME
-247 DEEAEQLKLSY
+247 EEEAEKLKLDY
-258 IKADGEEDSEKTYKL
+258 ANFIPEDVEAEEKTITL
-273 LDGRT
+273 MDGRA
-278 VLASQ
+278 VPASQ
-283 INDIIE
+283 VCDIIE

-328 EEAFKKA
+328 EDAFKKV
-335 SGLEKV
+335 SHIEKI

-353 INASIN
+353 TTASIN

-370 LCMGND
+370 LCIGNE
-376 NCWKPEPKPEPVK
+376 NCRKPEPRPEPKVVVEH
-389 PVAQEEP
+389 PETA
-396 KTGDMFAE
+396 DMFAN
-404 DEDLKRQ
+404 DEELKRQ
-411 EEEARRARAEQE
+411 EEEARREIAKKEAEE
-423 AEEKRRRE
+423 LRKRKEEEKRRQ
-431 EEEKLRKKEEKA
+431 KEETA
-443 AEKKKKGRGWFT
+443 NKKPKRNWFS
-455 ETLGKITNELFAEED
+455 ETFGKLSNELFAED
-470 NLTDN
+470 NMTDD

>member
-7 IAAIELSSSRV
+7 IAAIELSSSRI
-18 SGIAGQKNADGSIL
+18 SGMAGQKNVDGSIN
-32 VLAYAFED
+32 VMAYAYED

-48 LIFNIDKAKA
+48 QIFNIDKAKA

-87 RTVNNEIN
+87 RTVKNEIN
-95 RELTGEEKISQ
+95 REVTGEDKISQ

-115 NREDPI
+115 NRDYPI
-121 ADMSILDFEPQE
+121 ADMCILDFEPQE
-133 YNIDGKLVNEPVGV
+133 YNIDGKLVTEPVGV

-177 VEAADIFII
+177 IETADMFII
-186 PRALAH
+186 PRALSH

-212 TTTVTIYKNNLMRYM
+212 TTTVTVFKNNLMRYLA
-227 TVIPLGG
+227 VIPLGG
-234 NAITKDLT
+234 NAITKDLA
-242 TLQIE
+242 TLQME
-247 DEEAEQLKLSY
+247 EEEAEKLKLDY
-258 IKADGEEDSEKTYKL
+258 ANFIPEDVEAEEKTITL
-273 LDGRT
+273 MDGRA
-278 VLASQ
+278 VPASQ
-283 INDIIE
+283 VCDIIE

-328 EEAFKKA
+328 EDAFKKV
-335 SGLEKV
+335 SHIEKI

-353 INASIN
+353 TTASIN

-370 LCMGND
+370 LCMGNE
-376 NCWKPEPKPEPVK
+376 NCRKPEPRPEPKVVVEH
-389 PVAQEEP
+389 PETA
-396 KTGDMFAE
+396 DMFAN
-404 DEDLKRQ
+404 DEELKRQ
-411 EEEARRARAEQE
+411 EEEARREIAKKEAEE
-423 AEEKRRRE
+423 LRKRKEEEKRRQ
-431 EEEKLRKKEEKA
+431 KEETA
-443 AEKKKKGRGWFT
+443 NKKPKRNWFS
-455 ETLGKITNELFAEED
+455 ETFGKLSNELFAED
-470 NLTDN
+470 NMTDD

>member
-7 IAAIELSSSRV
+7 IAAIELSSSRI
-18 SGIAGQKNADGSIL
+18 SGMAGQKNVDGSIN
-32 VLAYAFED
+32 VMAYAYED

-87 RTVNNEIN
+87 RTVKNEIN
-95 RELTGEEKISQ
+95 REVTGEDKISQ

-115 NREDPI
+115 NRDYPI
-121 ADMSILDFEPQE
+121 ADMCILDFEPQE
-133 YNIDGKLVNEPVGV
+133 YNIDGKLVTEPVGV

-177 VEAADIFII
+177 VETADMFII
-186 PRALAH
+186 PRALSH

-212 TTTVTIYKNNLMRYM
+212 TTTVTVFKNNLMRYLA
-227 TVIPLGG
+227 VIPLGG
-234 NAITKDLT
+234 NAITKDLA

-247 DEEAEQLKLSY
+247 EEEAERLKLDY
-258 IKADGEEDSEKTYKL
+258 ANFIPEDNEAEEKTITL
-273 LDGRT
+273 TDGRA
-278 VLASQ
+278 VPASQ
-283 INDIIE
+283 VCDIIE

-294 IIANV
+294 IMANV
-299 WNQIQLSGYEDK
+299 WNQIQLSGFEDK

-317 FTGGACKLPGL
+317 LTGGACKLPGL
-328 EEAFKKA
+328 EDAFKKV
-335 SGLEKV
+335 SHIEKI

-353 INASIN
+353 TTASIN

-370 LCMGND
+370 LCMGNE
-376 NCWKPEPKPEPVK
+376 NCRKPEPRPEPKVVVEH
-389 PVAQEEP
+389 PETA
-396 KTGDMFAE
+396 DMFAE

-411 EEEARRARAEQE
+411 EEEARREIAKKEAEE
-423 AEEKRRRE
+423 LRKRKEEEKRRQ
-431 EEEKLRKKEEKA
+431 KEEA
-443 AEKKKKGRGWFT
+443 ANKKPKRNWFS
-455 ETLGKITNELFAEED
+455 ETFGKLSNELFAED
-470 NLTDN
+470 NMTDD

>member
-7 IAAIELSSSRV
+7 IAAIELSSSRI
-18 SGIAGQKNADGSIL
+18 SGMAGQKNVDGSIN
-32 VLAYAFED
+32 VMAYAYED

-87 RTVNNEIN
+87 RTVKNEIN
-95 RELTGEEKISQ
+95 REVTGEDKISH

-115 NREDPI
+115 NRDYPI
-121 ADMSILDFEPQE
+121 ADMCILDFEPQE
-133 YNIDGKLVNEPVGV
+133 YNIDGKLVTEPVGV

-177 VEAADIFII
+177 VETADMFII
-186 PRALAH
+186 PRALSH

-212 TTTVTIYKNNLMRYM
+212 TTTVTVFKNNLMRYLA
-227 TVIPLGG
+227 VIPLGG
-234 NAITKDLT
+234 NAITKDLA

-247 DEEAEQLKLSY
+247 EEEAERLKLDY
-258 IKADGEEDSEKTYKL
+258 ANFIPEDNEAEEKTITL
-273 LDGRT
+273 TDGRA
-278 VLASQ
+278 VPASQ
-283 INDIIE
+283 VCDIIE

-294 IIANV
+294 IMANV
-299 WNQIQLSGYEDK
+299 WNQIQLSGFEDK

-328 EEAFKKA
+328 EDAFKKV
-335 SGLEKV
+335 SHIEKI

-353 INASIN
+353 TTASIN

-370 LCMGND
+370 LCMSNE
-376 NCWKPEPKPEPVK
+376 NCRKPEPRPEPKVVVEH
-389 PVAQEEP
+389 PETA
-396 KTGDMFAE
+396 DMFAE

-411 EEEARRARAEQE
+411 EEEARREIAKKEAEVLRKRKE
-423 AEEKRRRE
+423 EEKRRQ
-431 EEEKLRKKEEKA
+431 KEEA
-443 AEKKKKGRGWFT
+443 ANKKPKRNWFS
-455 ETLGKITNELFAEED
+455 ETFGKLSNELFAED
-470 NLTDN
+470 NMTDD

>member
-7 IAAIELSSSRV
+7 IAAIELSSSRI
-18 SGIAGQKNADGSIL
+18 SGMAGQKNVDGSIN
-32 VLAYAFED
+32 VMAYAYED

-87 RTVNNEIN
+87 RTVKNEIN
-95 RELTGEEKISQ
+95 REVTGEDKISQ

-115 NREDPI
+115 NRDYPI
-121 ADMSILDFEPQE
+121 ADMCILDFEPQE
-133 YNIDGKLVNEPVGV
+133 YNIDGKLVTEPVGV

-177 VEAADIFII
+177 VETADMFII
-186 PRALAH
+186 PRALSH

-212 TTTVTIYKNNLMRYM
+212 TTTVTVFKNNLMRYLA
-227 TVIPLGG
+227 VIPLGG
-234 NAITKDLT
+234 NAITKDLA

-247 DEEAEQLKLSY
+247 EEEAERLKLDY
-258 IKADGEEDSEKTYKL
+258 ANFIPEDNEAEEKTITL
-273 LDGRT
+273 TDGRA
-278 VLASQ
+278 VPASQ
-283 INDIIE
+283 VCDIIE

-294 IIANV
+294 IMANV
-299 WNQIQLSGYEDK
+299 WNQIQLSGFEDK

-328 EEAFKKA
+328 EDAFKKV
-335 SGLEKV
+335 SHIEKI

-353 INASIN
+353 TTASIN

-370 LCMGND
+370 LCMGNE
-376 NCWKPEPKPEPVK
+376 NCRKPEPRPEPKVVVEH
-389 PVAQEEP
+389 PETA
-396 KTGDMFAE
+396 DMFAE

-411 EEEARRARAEQE
+411 EEEARREIAKKEAEE
-423 AEEKRRRE
+423 LRKRKEEEKRRQ
-431 EEEKLRKKEEKA
+431 KEEA
-443 AEKKKKGRGWFT
+443 ANKKPKRNWFS
-455 ETLGKITNELFAEED
+455 ETFGKLSNELFAED
-470 NLTDN
+470 NMTDD

>member
-7 IAAIELSSSRV
+7 IAAIELSSSRI
-18 SGIAGQKNADGSIL
+18 SGMAGQKNVDGSIN
-32 VLAYAFED
+32 VMAYAYED

-48 LIFNIDKAKA
+48 QIFNIDKAKA

-87 RTVNNEIN
+87 RTVKNEIN
-95 RELTGEEKISQ
+95 REVTGEDKISQ

-115 NREDPI
+115 NRDYPI
-121 ADMSILDFEPQE
+121 ADMCILDFEPQE
-133 YNIDGKLVNEPVGV
+133 YNIDGKMVTEPVGV

-177 VEAADIFII
+177 IETADMFII
-186 PRALAH
+186 PRALSH

-212 TTTVTIYKNNLMRYM
+212 TTTVTIFKNNLMRYLA
-227 TVIPLGG
+227 VIPLGG
-234 NAITKDLT
+234 NAITKDLA
-242 TLQIE
+242 TLQME
-247 DEEAEQLKLSY
+247 EEEAEKLKLDY
-258 IKADGEEDSEKTYKL
+258 ANFIPEDVEAEEKTITL
-273 LDGRT
+273 MDGRA
-278 VLASQ
+278 VPASQ
-283 INDIIE
+283 VCDIIE

-328 EEAFKKA
+328 EDAFKKV
-335 SGLEKV
+335 SHIEKI

-353 INASIN
+353 TTASIN

-370 LCMGND
+370 LCMGNE
-376 NCWKPEPKPEPVK
+376 NCRKPEPRPEPKVVVEH
-389 PVAQEEP
+389 PETA
-396 KTGDMFAE
+396 DMFAN
-404 DEDLKRQ
+404 DEELKRQ
-411 EEEARRARAEQE
+411 EEEARREIAKKEAEE
-423 AEEKRRRE
+423 LRKRKEEEKRRQ
-431 EEEKLRKKEEKA
+431 KEETA
-443 AEKKKKGRGWFT
+443 NKKPKRNWFS
-455 ETLGKITNELFAEED
+455 ETFGKLSNELFAED
-470 NLTDN
+470 NMTDD

>member
-7 IAAIELSSSRV
+7 IAAIELSSSRI
-18 SGIAGQKNADGSIL
+18 SGMAGQKNVDGSIN
-32 VLAYAFED
+32 VMAYAYED

-87 RTVNNEIN
+87 RTVKNEIN
-95 RELTGEEKISQ
+95 REVTGEDKISQ

-115 NREDPI
+115 NRDYPI
-121 ADMSILDFEPQE
+121 ADMCILDFEPQE
-133 YNIDGKLVNEPVGV
+133 YNIDGKLVTEPVGV

-169 EQSFEEAH
+169 EQSFDEAH
-177 VEAADIFII
+177 VETADMFII
-186 PRALAH
+186 PRALSH

-212 TTTVTIYKNNLMRYM
+212 TTTVTVFKNNLMRYLA
-227 TVIPLGG
+227 VIPLGG
-234 NAITKDLT
+234 NAITKDLA

-247 DEEAEQLKLSY
+247 EEEAERLKLDY
-258 IKADGEEDSEKTYKL
+258 TNFIPEDNEAEEKTITL
-273 LDGRT
+273 MDGRA
-278 VLASQ
+278 VPASQ
-283 INDIIE
+283 VCDIIE

-328 EEAFKKA
+328 EDAFKKV
-335 SGLEKV
+335 SHIEKI
-341 RKALSAQQRLEG
+341 RKALSAQQRLG
-353 INASIN
+353 GTTASIN

-370 LCMGND
+370 LCMGNE
-376 NCWKPEPKPEPVK
+376 NCRKPEPRPEPKVTVVEH
-389 PVAQEEP
+389 PETA
-396 KTGDMFAE
+396 DMFAD
-404 DEDLKRQ
+404 DEELKRQ
-411 EEEARRARAEQE
+411 EEEARREIAKKEAEE
-423 AEEKRRRE
+423 LRKRKEEEKRRQ
-431 EEEKLRKKEEKA
+431 KEEA
-443 AEKKKKGRGWFT
+443 ANKKPKRNWLSEAF
-455 ETLGKITNELFAEED
+455 GKLSNELFAEE
-470 NLTDN
+470 NMTDD

>member
-7 IAAIELSSSRV
+7 IAAIELSSSRI
-18 SGIAGQKNADGSIL
+18 SGMAGQKNVDGSIN
-32 VLAYAFED
+32 VMAYAYED

-87 RTVNNEIN
+87 RTVKNEIN
-95 RELTGEEKISQ
+95 REVTGEDKISQ

-115 NREDPI
+115 NRDYPI
-121 ADMSILDFEPQE
+121 ADMCILDFEPQE
-133 YNIDGKLVNEPVGV
+133 YNIDGKLVTEPVGV

-177 VEAADIFII
+177 IETADMFII
-186 PRALAH
+186 PRALSH

-212 TTTVTIYKNNLMRYM
+212 TTTVTVFKNNLMRYLA
-227 TVIPLGG
+227 VIPLGG
-234 NAITKDLT
+234 NAITKDLS

-247 DEEAEQLKLSY
+247 EEEAEKLKLDY
-258 IKADGEEDSEKTYKL
+258 ANFMPEDNEMEEKTITL
-273 LDGRT
+273 IDGRA
-278 VLASQ
+278 VPASQ
-283 INDIIE
+283 VCDIIE

-328 EEAFKKA
+328 EDAFKKV
-335 SGLEKV
+335 SHIEKI

-353 INASIN
+353 TTASIN

-370 LCMGND
+370 LCMGNE
-376 NCWKPEPKPEPVK
+376 NCRKPEPRPEPKAAVVEH
-389 PVAQEEP
+389 PETA
-396 KTGDMFAE
+396 DMFAD
-404 DEDLKRQ
+404 DEELKRQ
-411 EEEARRARAEQE
+411 EEEARREIAKKEAEE
-423 AEEKRRRE
+423 LRKRKEEEKRRQKEDAANKKPKRNWFSE
-431 EEEKLRKKEEKA
+431 TFGKLS
-443 AEKKKKGRGWFT
+443 
-455 ETLGKITNELFAEED
+455 NELFAED
-470 NLTDN
+470 NMTDD

>member
-7 IAAIELSSSRV
+7 IAAIELSSSRI
-18 SGIAGQKNADGSIL
+18 SGMAGQKNVDGSIN
-32 VLAYAFED
+32 VMAYAYED

-48 LIFNIDKAKA
+48 QIFNIDKAKA

-87 RTVNNEIN
+87 RTVKNEIN
-95 RELTGEEKISQ
+95 REVTGEDKISQ

-115 NREDPI
+115 NRDYPI
-121 ADMSILDFEPQE
+121 ADMCILDFEPQE
-133 YNIDGKLVNEPVGV
+133 YNIDGKMVTEPVGV

-177 VEAADIFII
+177 IETADMFII
-186 PRALAH
+186 PRALSH

-212 TTTVTIYKNNLMRYM
+212 TTTVTVFKNNLMRYLA
-227 TVIPLGG
+227 VIPLGG
-234 NAITKDLT
+234 NAITKDLA
-242 TLQIE
+242 TLQME
-247 DEEAEQLKLSY
+247 EEEAEKLKLDY
-258 IKADGEEDSEKTYKL
+258 ANFIPEDVEAEEKTITL
-273 LDGRT
+273 MDGRA
-278 VLASQ
+278 VPASQ
-283 INDIIE
+283 VCDIIE

-328 EEAFKKA
+328 EDAFKKV
-335 SGLEKV
+335 SHIEKI

-353 INASIN
+353 TTASIN

-370 LCMGND
+370 LCMGNE
-376 NCWKPEPKPEPVK
+376 NCRKPEPRPEPKVVVEH
-389 PVAQEEP
+389 PETA
-396 KTGDMFAE
+396 DMFAN
-404 DEDLKRQ
+404 DEELKRQ
-411 EEEARRARAEQE
+411 EEEARREIAKKEAEE
-423 AEEKRRRE
+423 LRKRKEEEKRRQ
-431 EEEKLRKKEEKA
+431 KEETA
-443 AEKKKKGRGWFT
+443 NKKPKRNWFS
-455 ETLGKITNELFAEED
+455 ETFGKLSNELFAED
-470 NLTDN
+470 NMTDD

>member
-7 IAAIELSSSRV
+7 IAAIELSSSRI
-18 SGIAGQKNADGSIL
+18 SGMAGQKNVDGSIN
-32 VLAYAFED
+32 VMAYAYED

-87 RTVNNEIN
+87 RTVKNEIN
-95 RELTGEEKISQ
+95 REVTGEDKISQ

-115 NREDPI
+115 NRDYPI
-121 ADMSILDFEPQE
+121 ADMCILDFEPQE
-133 YNIDGKLVNEPVGV
+133 YNIDGKLVTEPVGV

-177 VEAADIFII
+177 IETADMFII
-186 PRALAH
+186 PRALSH

-212 TTTVTIYKNNLMRYM
+212 TTTVTVFKNNLMRYLA
-227 TVIPLGG
+227 VIPLGG
-234 NAITKDLT
+234 NAITKDLS

-247 DEEAEQLKLSY
+247 EEEAEKLKLDY
-258 IKADGEEDSEKTYKL
+258 ANFMPEDNEMEEKTITL
-273 LDGRT
+273 IDGRA
-278 VLASQ
+278 VPASQ
-283 INDIIE
+283 VCDIIE

-299 WNQIQLSGYEDK
+299 WNQIQLSSYEDK

-328 EEAFKKA
+328 EDAFKKV
-335 SGLEKV
+335 SHIEKI

-353 INASIN
+353 TTASIN

-370 LCMGND
+370 LCMGNE
-376 NCWKPEPKPEPVK
+376 NCRKPEPRPEPKAAVVEH
-389 PVAQEEP
+389 PETA
-396 KTGDMFAE
+396 DMFAD
-404 DEDLKRQ
+404 DEELKRQ
-411 EEEARRARAEQE
+411 EEETRREIAKKEAEVLRKRKE
-423 AEEKRRRE
+423 EEKRRQKEDAANKKPKRNWFSE
-431 EEEKLRKKEEKA
+431 TFGKLS
-443 AEKKKKGRGWFT
+443 
-455 ETLGKITNELFAEED
+455 NELFAED
-470 NLTDN
+470 NMTDD

>member
-7 IAAIELSSSRV
+7 IAAIELSSSRI
-18 SGIAGQKNADGSIL
+18 SGMAGQKNVDGSIN
-32 VLAYAFED
+32 VMAYAYED

-48 LIFNIDKAKA
+48 QIFNIDKAKA

-87 RTVNNEIN
+87 RTVKNEIN
-95 RELTGEEKISQ
+95 REVTGEDKISQ

-115 NREDPI
+115 NRDYPI
-121 ADMSILDFEPQE
+121 ADMCILDFEPQE
-133 YNIDGKLVNEPVGV
+133 YNIDGKMVTEPVGV

-177 VEAADIFII
+177 IETADMFII
-186 PRALAH
+186 PRALSH

-212 TTTVTIYKNNLMRYM
+212 TTTVTIFKNNLMRYLA
-227 TVIPLGG
+227 VIPLGG
-234 NAITKDLT
+234 NAITKDLA
-242 TLQIE
+242 TLQME
-247 DEEAEQLKLSY
+247 EEEAEKLKLDY
-258 IKADGEEDSEKTYKL
+258 ANFIPEDNEAEEKTITL
-273 LDGRT
+273 MDGRA
-278 VLASQ
+278 VPASQ
-283 INDIIE
+283 VCDIIE

-328 EEAFKKA
+328 EDAFKKV
-335 SGLEKV
+335 SHIEKI

-353 INASIN
+353 TTASIN

-370 LCMGND
+370 LCMGNE
-376 NCWKPEPKPEPVK
+376 NCRKPEPRPEPKVVVEH
-389 PVAQEEP
+389 PETA
-396 KTGDMFAE
+396 DMFAN
-404 DEDLKRQ
+404 DEELKRQ
-411 EEEARRARAEQE
+411 EEEARREIAKKEAEE
-423 AEEKRRRE
+423 LRKRKEEEKRRQ
-431 EEEKLRKKEEKA
+431 KEEA
-443 AEKKKKGRGWFT
+443 ANKKPKRNWFS
-455 ETLGKITNELFAEED
+455 ETFGKLSNELFAED
-470 NLTDN
+470 NMTDD

>member
-7 IAAIELSSSRV
+7 IAAIELSSSRI
-18 SGIAGQKNADGSIL
+18 SGMAGQKNVDGSIN
-32 VLAYAFED
+32 VMAYAYED

-48 LIFNIDKAKA
+48 QIFNIDKAKA

-87 RTVNNEIN
+87 RTVKNEIN
-95 RELTGEEKISQ
+95 REVTGEDKISQ

-115 NREDPI
+115 NRDYPI
-121 ADMSILDFEPQE
+121 ADMCILDFEPQE
-133 YNIDGKLVNEPVGV
+133 YNIDGKMVTEPVGV

-177 VEAADIFII
+177 IETADMFII
-186 PRALAH
+186 PRALSH

-212 TTTVTIYKNNLMRYM
+212 TTTVTVFKNNLMRYLA
-227 TVIPLGG
+227 VIPLGG
-234 NAITKDLT
+234 NAITKDLA
-242 TLQIE
+242 TLQME
-247 DEEAEQLKLSY
+247 EEEAEKLKLDY
-258 IKADGEEDSEKTYKL
+258 ANFIPEDNEAEEKTITL
-273 LDGRT
+273 MDGRA
-278 VLASQ
+278 VPASQ
-283 INDIIE
+283 VCDIIE

-328 EEAFKKA
+328 EDAFKKV
-335 SGLEKV
+335 SHIEKI

-353 INASIN
+353 TTASIN

-370 LCMGND
+370 LCMGNE
-376 NCWKPEPKPEPVK
+376 NCRKPEPRPEPKVVVEH
-389 PVAQEEP
+389 PETA
-396 KTGDMFAE
+396 DMFAN
-404 DEDLKRQ
+404 DEELKRQ
-411 EEEARRARAEQE
+411 EEEARREIAKKP
-423 AEEKRRRE
+423 KRNWFSE
-431 EEEKLRKKEEKA
+431 TFGKLS
-443 AEKKKKGRGWFT
+443 
-455 ETLGKITNELFAEED
+455 NELFAED
-470 NLTDN
+470 NMTDD

>member
-7 IAAIELSSSRV
+7 IAAIELSSSRI
-18 SGIAGQKNADGSIL
+18 SGMAGQKNVDGSIN
-32 VLAYAFED
+32 VMAYAYED

-48 LIFNIDKAKA
+48 QIFNIDKAKA

-87 RTVNNEIN
+87 RTVKNEIN
-95 RELTGEEKISQ
+95 REVTGEDKISQ

-115 NREDPI
+115 NRDYPI
-121 ADMSILDFEPQE
+121 ADMCILDFEPQE
-133 YNIDGKLVNEPVGV
+133 YNIDGKMVTEPVGV

-177 VEAADIFII
+177 IETADMFII
-186 PRALAH
+186 PRALSH

-212 TTTVTIYKNNLMRYM
+212 TTTVTVFKNNLMRYLA
-227 TVIPLGG
+227 VIPLGG

-242 TLQIE
+242 TLQME
-247 DEEAEQLKLSY
+247 EEEAEKLKLDY
-258 IKADGEEDSEKTYKL
+258 ANFIPEDVEAEEKTITL
-273 LDGRT
+273 MDGRA
-278 VLASQ
+278 VPASQ
-283 INDIIE
+283 VCDIIE

-328 EEAFKKA
+328 EDAFKKV
-335 SGLEKV
+335 SHIEKI

-353 INASIN
+353 TTASIN

-370 LCMGND
+370 LCMGNE
-376 NCWKPEPKPEPVK
+376 NCRKPEPRPEPKVVVEH
-389 PVAQEEP
+389 PETA
-396 KTGDMFAE
+396 DMFAN
-404 DEDLKRQ
+404 DEELKRQ
-411 EEEARRARAEQE
+411 EEEARREIAKKEAEE
-423 AEEKRRRE
+423 LRKRKEEEKRRQ
-431 EEEKLRKKEEKA
+431 KEEA
-443 AEKKKKGRGWFT
+443 ANKKPKRNWFS
-455 ETLGKITNELFAEED
+455 ETFGKLSNELFAED
-470 NLTDN
+470 NMTDD

>member
-7 IAAIELSSSRV
+7 IAAIELSSSRI
-18 SGIAGQKNADGSIL
+18 SGMAGQKNVDGSIN
-32 VLAYAFED
+32 VMAYAYED

-48 LIFNIDKAKA
+48 QIFNIDKAKA

-87 RTVNNEIN
+87 RTVKNEIN
-95 RELTGEEKISQ
+95 REVTGEDKISQ

-115 NREDPI
+115 NRDYPI
-121 ADMSILDFEPQE
+121 ADMCILDFEPQE
-133 YNIDGKLVNEPVGV
+133 YNIDGKLVTEPVGV

-177 VEAADIFII
+177 IETADMFII
-186 PRALAH
+186 PRALSH

-212 TTTVTIYKNNLMRYM
+212 TTTVTVFKNNLMRYLA
-227 TVIPLGG
+227 VIPLGG
-234 NAITKDLT
+234 NAITKDLA
-242 TLQIE
+242 TLQME
-247 DEEAEQLKLSY
+247 EEEAEKLKLDY
-258 IKADGEEDSEKTYKL
+258 ANFIPEDVEAEEKTITL
-273 LDGRT
+273 MDGRA
-278 VLASQ
+278 VPASQ
-283 INDIIE
+283 VCDIIE

-328 EEAFKKA
+328 EDAFKKV
-335 SGLEKV
+335 SHIEKI

-353 INASIN
+353 TTASIN

-370 LCMGND
+370 LCMGNE
-376 NCWKPEPKPEPVK
+376 NCRKPEPRPEPKVVVEH
-389 PVAQEEP
+389 PETA
-396 KTGDMFAE
+396 DMFAN
-404 DEDLKRQ
+404 DEELKRQ
-411 EEEARRARAEQE
+411 EEEARREIAKKEAEE
-423 AEEKRRRE
+423 LRKRKEEEKRRQ
-431 EEEKLRKKEEKA
+431 KEEA
-443 AEKKKKGRGWFT
+443 ANKKPKRNWFS
-455 ETLGKITNELFAEED
+455 ETFGKLSNELFAED
-470 NLTDN
+470 NMTDD

>member
-7 IAAIELSSSRV
+7 IAAIELSSSRI
-18 SGIAGQKNADGSIL
+18 SGMAGQKNVDGSIN
-32 VLAYAFED
+32 VMAYAYED

-48 LIFNIDKAKA
+48 QIFNIDKAKA

-87 RTVNNEIN
+87 RTVKNEIN
-95 RELTGEEKISQ
+95 REVTGEDKISQ

-115 NREDPI
+115 NRDYPI
-121 ADMSILDFEPQE
+121 ADMCILDFEPQE
-133 YNIDGKLVNEPVGV
+133 YNIDGKLVTEPVGV

-177 VEAADIFII
+177 IETADMFII
-186 PRALAH
+186 PRALSH

-212 TTTVTIYKNNLMRYM
+212 TTTVTVFKNNLMRYLA
-227 TVIPLGG
+227 VIPLGG
-234 NAITKDLT
+234 NAITKDLA
-242 TLQIE
+242 TLQME
-247 DEEAEQLKLSY
+247 EEEAEKLKLDY
-258 IKADGEEDSEKTYKL
+258 ANFIPEDVEAEEKTITL
-273 LDGRT
+273 MDGRA
-278 VLASQ
+278 VPASQ
-283 INDIIE
+283 VCDIIE

-328 EEAFKKA
+328 EDAFKKV
-335 SGLEKV
+335 SHIEKI

-353 INASIN
+353 TTASIN

-370 LCMGND
+370 LCMGNE
-376 NCWKPEPKPEPVK
+376 NCRKPEPRPEPKVVVEH
-389 PVAQEEP
+389 PETA
-396 KTGDMFAE
+396 DMFAN
-404 DEDLKRQ
+404 DEELKRQ
-411 EEEARRARAEQE
+411 EEEARREIAKKE
-423 AEEKRRRE
+423 AEELRKRK
-431 EEEKLRKKEEKA
+431 EEEKRKQKEEA
-443 AEKKKKGRGWFT
+443 VNKKPKRNWFS
-455 ETLGKITNELFAEED
+455 ETFGKLSNELFAED
-470 NLTDN
+470 NMTDD

>member
-7 IAAIELSSSRV
+7 IAAIELSSSRI
-18 SGIAGQKNADGSIL
+18 SGMAGQKNVDGSIN
-32 VLAYAFED
+32 VMAYAYED

-87 RTVNNEIN
+87 RTVKNEIN
-95 RELTGEEKISQ
+95 REVTGEDKISQ

-115 NREDPI
+115 NRDYPI
-121 ADMSILDFEPQE
+121 ADMCILDFEPQE
-133 YNIDGKLVNEPVGV
+133 YNIDGKLVTEPVGV

-156 LNVVARAT
+156 LNVVTRAT

-177 VEAADIFII
+177 IETADMFII
-186 PRALAH
+186 PRALSH

-212 TTTVTIYKNNLMRYM
+212 TTTVTVFKNNLMRYLA
-227 TVIPLGG
+227 VIPLGG
-234 NAITKDLT
+234 NAITKDLS

-247 DEEAEQLKLSY
+247 EEEAEKLKLDY
-258 IKADGEEDSEKTYKL
+258 ANFMPEDNEIEEKTITL
-273 LDGRT
+273 IDGRA
-278 VLASQ
+278 VPASQ
-283 INDIIE
+283 VCDIIE

-328 EEAFKKA
+328 EDAFKKV
-335 SGLEKV
+335 SHIEKI

-353 INASIN
+353 TTASIN

-370 LCMGND
+370 LCMGNE
-376 NCWKPEPKPEPVK
+376 NCRKPEPRPEPKAAVVEH
-389 PVAQEEP
+389 PETA
-396 KTGDMFAE
+396 DMFAD
-404 DEDLKRQ
+404 DEELKRQ
-411 EEEARRARAEQE
+411 EEEARREIAKKEAEE
-423 AEEKRRRE
+423 LRKRKEEEKRRQKEDAANKKPKRNWFSE
-431 EEEKLRKKEEKA
+431 TFGKLS
-443 AEKKKKGRGWFT
+443 
-455 ETLGKITNELFAEED
+455 NELFAED
-470 NLTDN
+470 NMTDD

>member
-7 IAAIELSSSRV
+7 IAAIELSSSRI
-18 SGIAGQKNADGSIL
+18 SGMAGQKNVDGSIN
-32 VLAYAFED
+32 VMAYAYED

-87 RTVNNEIN
+87 RTVKNEIN
-95 RELTGEEKISQ
+95 REVTGEDKISQ

-115 NREDPI
+115 NRDYPI
-121 ADMSILDFEPQE
+121 ADMCILDFEPQE
-133 YNIDGKLVNEPVGV
+133 YNIDGKLVTEPVGV

-177 VEAADIFII
+177 IETADMFII
-186 PRALAH
+186 PRALSH

-212 TTTVTIYKNNLMRYM
+212 TTTVTVFKNNLMRYLA
-227 TVIPLGG
+227 VIPLGG
-234 NAITKDLT
+234 NAITKDLS

-247 DEEAEQLKLSY
+247 EEEAEKLKLDY
-258 IKADGEEDSEKTYKL
+258 ANFIPEDNEIEEKTITL
-273 LDGRT
+273 TDGRA
-278 VLASQ
+278 VPASQ
-283 INDIIE
+283 VCDIIE

-299 WNQIQLSGYEDK
+299 WNQIQLSSYEDK

-328 EEAFKKA
+328 EDAFKKV
-335 SGLEKV
+335 SHIEKI

-353 INASIN
+353 TTASIN

-370 LCMGND
+370 LCMGNE
-376 NCWKPEPKPEPVK
+376 NCRKPEPRPEPKAAVVEH
-389 PVAQEEP
+389 PETA
-396 KTGDMFAE
+396 DMFAD
-404 DEDLKRQ
+404 DEELKRQ
-411 EEEARRARAEQE
+411 EEEARREIAKKEAEE
-423 AEEKRRRE
+423 LRKRKEEEKRRQKEDAANKKPKRNWFSE
-431 EEEKLRKKEEKA
+431 TFGKLS
-443 AEKKKKGRGWFT
+443 
-455 ETLGKITNELFAEED
+455 NELFAED
-470 NLTDN
+470 NMTDD